1 MLTIVRSISERS
13 STIQPQPKSR
23 NMSVSDRSF
32 GRELLGRCSI
42 WRLLIDLLVIAWL
55 NILGGHFPSWHFAAV
70 LHCLGDPNHSFHL
83 ELALPLLKH
92 RRSFVAV
99 VRVLVAF

>member
-32 GRELLGRCSI
+32 GRALLARCSI
-42 WRLLIDLLVIAWL
+42 WRLLIDLLVRAWL
-55 NILGGHFPSWHFAAV
+55 NILGGHFLSWHFAAE
-70 LHCLGDPNHSFHL
+70 LHCLFDPNHSFHF

-92 RRSFVAV
+92 RRSFVEV
-99 VRVLVAF
+99 VRALVAF

>member
-1 MLTIVRSISERS
+1 MT
-13 STIQPQPKSR
+13 QPQPKSR

-32 GRELLGRCSI
+32 GRGLLARCSI
-42 WRLLIDLLVIAWL
+42 WSLLIDLLVKAWL
-55 NILGGHFPSWHFAAV
+55 NILGGHFLSWHFAAER
-70 LHCLGDPNHSFHL
+70 HCLDDPNHSFHL

-92 RRSFVAV
+92 RRSFVAA

>member
-1 MLTIVRSISERS
+1 MLTIVRLISERS
-13 STIQPQPKSR
+13 SVTQPQSKSR

-32 GRELLGRCSI
+32 GRGLLARCSI
-42 WRLLIDLLVIAWL
+42 WSLLIDLLVKAWQ
-55 NILGGHFPSWHFAAV
+55 NILGGHFLSWHFAAE
-70 LHCLGDPNHSFHL
+70 LHYLYDPNHSFHF